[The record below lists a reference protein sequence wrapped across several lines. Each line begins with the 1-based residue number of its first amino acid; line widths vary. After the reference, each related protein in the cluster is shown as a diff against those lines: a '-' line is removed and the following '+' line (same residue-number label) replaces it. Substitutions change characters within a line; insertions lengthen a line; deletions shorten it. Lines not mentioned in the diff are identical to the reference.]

1 MSNKNNDD
9 LDEQLYIL
17 LASMKEYREAI
28 ADDKKRLEQFY
39 RYVADNVVDDI
50 KKSVHIA
57 QSNATV
63 RLNDSAERVQR
74 SAYRIDNKFMMLY
87 STLFISLVCVI
98 FLTVFL
104 FIPSLDDIKQR
115 RAEVAWLEQVHKLD
129 LQRCDGQACVRVMKK
144 QCSYGENHDLCVID
158 PK

>member
-1 MSNKNNDD
+1 MSNQNNDD

-39 RYVADNVVDDI
+39 KYVADNVVDDI

-57 QSNATV
+57 QSNAAA
-63 RLNDSAERVQR
+63 RLNDSAEKVQR
-74 SAYRIDNKFMMLY
+74 SASRLDNKFIILFSMI
-87 STLFISLVCVI
+87 FISLVFVV
-98 FLTVFL
+98 FLTTFL
-104 FIPSLDDIKQR
+104 FIPSLDEIKQR

-144 QCSYGENHDLCVID
+144 QCNYGGNHDLCVID

>member
-1 MSNKNNDD
+1 MSNQNNDD

-39 RYVADNVVDDI
+39 KYVAHNVVEDI
-50 KKSVHIA
+50 KKSVDIA
-57 QSNATV
+57 QSNAAA

-74 SAYRIDNKFMMLY
+74 SASRLDNRFIILL
-87 STLFISLVCVI
+87 SILFISLVCVV
-98 FLTVFL
+98 FFTAFL

-144 QCSYGENHDLCVID
+144 QCNYGENHDLCVID

>member
-1 MSNKNNDD
+1 MSNQNNDD

-39 RYVADNVVDDI
+39 KYVAHNVVNDI
-50 KKSVHIA
+50 RKSVNIA
-57 QSNATV
+57 ESNAAA
-63 RLNDSAERVQR
+63 RLNDSAEKVQR
-74 SAYRIDNKFMMLY
+74 SAYRLDNKFMMLY
-87 STLFISLVCVI
+87 STLFISLVCIV
-98 FLTVFL
+98 FLAIFL
-104 FIPSLDDIKQR
+104 FIPSIDDIKQR

-129 LQRCDGQACVRVMKK
+129 LQRCNGQACVRVMKK
-144 QCSYGENHDLCVID
+144 QCNYGKNHDLCVID

>member
-1 MSNKNNDD
+1 MSNQNNDD

-39 RYVADNVVDDI
+39 KYVADNVVDDI

-57 QSNATV
+57 QSNAAA
-63 RLNDSAERVQR
+63 RLNDSAEKVQR
-74 SAYRIDNKFMMLY
+74 TASRLDNKFIIFF
-87 STLFISLVCVI
+87 STLFISLVFVA
-98 FLTVFL
+98 FLTIFL
-104 FIPSLDDIKQR
+104 FIPSLDEIKQR
-115 RAEVAWLEQVHKLD
+115 RAEVAWLEQTLKLD
-129 LQRCDGQACVRVMKK
+129 LRNCNGKSCVRIMKN
-144 QCSYGENHDLCVID
+144 QCHGANKDYCVID